1 MRRADQYVFDERNRR
16 TPAPQP
22 AAPAPQAPTP
32 GPSTQPQTP
41 QTSAGPSQRC
51 RTTSTTTTTSQT
63 PAPPRT
69 NPTRNTSQTYR
80 TTTTPQA
87 PQLSPQAS
95 TSSQRAYRQTAP
107 SIASSSTAPTP
118 SGSERRSRRTQ
129 GEEPEFTGL
138 ELTSRSRSRQR
149 TDADSASSVAQR
161 VRGVDLNPID
171 PTTAVPPGLDVNM
184 RVFASGLVSFRSGG
198 LRALVDCLCSPLV
211 IPVASSHAHAIG
223 IAAKSRAGIVMKA
236 MASARWYSSLP

>member
-1 MRRADQYVFDERNRR
+1 MVRADQYVFDERNRR
-16 TPAPQP
+16 TPAQQP
-22 AAPAPQAPTP
+22 ATTAPHAPTP

-41 QTSAGPSQRC
+41 QTSAGPSQRR

-63 PAPPRT
+63 PAPPRI

-184 RVFASGLVSFRSGG
+184 RVFASGLVSFRFGG
-198 LRALVDCLCSPLV
+198 LRALVDRLYSPLV
-211 IPVASSHAHAIG
+211 IPVASNHAHAIG